1 MNVKSIV
8 NGTKDLL
15 RNILEKLIQIL
26 LFSDGIL
33 LG

>member
-15 RNILEKLIQIL
+15 RNILKKLIQIL